1 MLTETK
7 ARKFV
12 GKAIGC
18 KVAQDDVAEYK
29 KHSNICWE
37 LRLNIIKKMQLLCDV
52 IEWGRRKGPLKEFPS
67 SKSILHMPITKAILC
82 KNLETGKNVFRNR
95 SKLQAERVNELRVA
109 IDKVEIDGENWYV
122 ISD

>member
-1 MLTETK
+1 MLTEAK
-7 ARKFV
+7 VRKYV
-12 GKAIGC
+12 GKAMGC
-18 KVAQDDVAEYK
+18 IVKQDDISECK
-29 KHSNICWE
+29 KHSNLCWE

-52 IEWGRRKGPLKEFPS
+52 IEWGRRKGPMKEFPS

-95 SKLQAERVNELRVA
+95 SKLQAERVNNGKLD
-109 IDKVEIDGENWYV
+109 IDQVNIDGKDWYV